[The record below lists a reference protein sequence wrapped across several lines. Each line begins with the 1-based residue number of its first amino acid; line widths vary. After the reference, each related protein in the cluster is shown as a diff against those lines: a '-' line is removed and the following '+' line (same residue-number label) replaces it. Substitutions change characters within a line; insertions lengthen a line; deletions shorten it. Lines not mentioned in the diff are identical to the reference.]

1 LQAKFKLK
9 PVTEGKASVSELEQV
24 EAKMLE
30 LSTEGSG
37 GAGRVRTAAS
47 QFCRLLP

>member
-1 LQAKFKLK
+1 L
-9 PVTEGKASVSELEQV
+9 LEEV
-24 EAKMLE
+24 
-30 LSTEGSG
+30 SG